1 MGTLNGRSGTDPSYP
16 RRPATA
22 GSGDGACVVVGARE
36 SRARGK
42 GRQGTGRFAK
52 AEEPPVDSGDQAD
65 EAWLLG
71 IQRKLYQW
79 SRTNPDDSYGD
90 LWNWIVDPRNL
101 RCAWRRI
108 ARNKGSRTAGVD
120 GMTVASIRATTG
132 EEAFIARLRDDLRSG
147 RYQPDPSRRKLI
159 PKPGKPGKFRPL
171 GIPTV
176 RDRVVQGAVKNLLE
190 PIFEAGFWHVSYGF
204 RPGRGCHG
212 ALEHIRMSMRPRAKA
227 EDGRRQRTPYHWII
241 EGDIKGCFDHI
252 DHHKLMQRVRSRIR
266 DIKVTRLLGQFLK
279 AGVLAD
285 GVILPTGEG
294 TPQGGVIS
302 PLLANIALGV
312 IEERYE
318 RWTHHRRK
326 LRAHRSCD
334 PVTAAMRVRMSD
346 RLAGRPVFFPIRYAD
361 DFVVL
366 VSGTREQAEAEKA
379 ALAQH
384 LIETMGLELSI
395 EKTRV
400 SDPTEGFAFLG
411 HRVGYKWHSRFGFMP
426 RLEIPPDKRADIRH
440 RIKQLTKRTTTGWSL
455 SYLLQKI
462 NPILRGWGNYFRFC
476 TGASSLF
483 AALDLYV
490 GDRVWRWLL
499 KKHGALSR
507 KKTVIRRLPSRI
519 RPTRRVWREGGT
531 EQFLLASLQI
541 ERFRRGWMHAPAY
554 AMVPGEPDA

>member
-1 MGTLNGRSGTDPSYP
+1 
-16 RRPATA
+16 
-22 GSGDGACVVVGARE
+22 
-36 SRARGK
+36 
-42 GRQGTGRFAK
+42 
-52 AEEPPVDSGDQAD
+52 VDSGDQAD

-90 LWNWIVDPRNL
+90 LWNWIIDPRNL
-101 RCAWRRI
+101 RSAWRRI

-120 GMTVASIRATTG
+120 GLTVASIRATTG
-132 EEAFIARLRDDLRSG
+132 EAAFIERLRDDLRSG

-227 EDGRRQRTPYHWII
+227 TDGRRQRTPYHWII

-252 DHHKLMQRVRSRIR
+252 DHHKLMQRVRMRIR

-285 GVILPTGEG
+285 GVVLPTGEG

-326 LRAHRSCD
+326 IRAHRSCD
-334 PVTAAMRVRMSD
+334 PVTAAMRARMGD

-384 LIETMGLELSI
+384 LQEAMGLELSI

-411 HRVGYKWHSRFGFMP
+411 HRVSYKWHSRFGYMP
-426 RLEIPPDKRADIRH
+426 RIEIPPDRRADIRY
-440 RIKQLTKRTTTGWSL
+440 RIKQLTTRTSTGESL
-455 SYLLQKI
+455 AFLLQKI
-462 NPILRGWGNYFRFC
+462 NPILRGWGNYYRFC

-483 AALDLYV
+483 AAIDHYV
-490 GDRVWRWLL
+490 GDRVWRWLM
-499 KKHGALSR
+499 KKHGDLSR
-507 KKTVIRRLPSRI
+507 KKTVIRRMPSRI
-519 RPTRRVWREGGT
+519 RPTRRVWREEGT
-531 EQFLLASLQI
+531 EQFLLSSLAI
-541 ERFRRGWMHAPAY
+541 ERFRRGWMRTPAY